1 MDRRTA
7 QSTMSHNLKTFN
19 LMTHG
24 LAGSAFEK
32 KKGTPSVRKAKAT
45 NSSIIPCFLGK
56 ESCSL
61 TFSTKARKLLTILA
75 RMWDSLLLN
84 SRHGLFCAP

>member
-1 MDRRTA
+1 
-7 QSTMSHNLKTFN
+7 
-19 LMTHG
+19 
-24 LAGSAFEK
+24 
-32 KKGTPSVRKAKAT
+32 
-45 NSSIIPCFLGK
+45 
-56 ESCSL
+56 L